1 MLKKENR
8 IRLKNDFDRVFKH
21 GQSFYNQKIGVKFLE
36 NNSDFSRLGIIV
48 SNKVSKKAVERN
60 RLKRII
66 RDFFHS
72 KLTGI
77 QPSKDFV
84 IIVLPEI
91 DKDKAELEKLLQ
103 LIFKKI
109 KN

>member
-8 IRLKNDFDRVFKH
+8 IRLKNDFDRVFKC
-21 GQSFYNQKIGVKFLE
+21 GSSFYNEKIGVKFLE

-66 RDFFHS
+66 RDFFYL
-72 KLTGI
+72 KI
-77 QPSKDFV
+77 KEIKPNKDFV
-84 IIVLPEI
+84 VIVLPKI
-91 DKDKAELEKLLQ
+91 DKNRDEVENLLQ

>member
-21 GQSFYNQKIGVKFLE
+21 GLSFYNKKIGVKFLE

-66 RDFFHS
+66 RDFFYS
-72 KLTGI
+72 KITEI
-77 QPSKDFV
+77 QPKKDFV
-84 IIVLPEI
+84 VIILPGI
-91 DKDKAELEKLLQ
+91 DKNKDELEKLLQ